1 MHDYE
6 AAARWAE
13 DEMELPPRSPH
24 ALSGPRAAQHG
35 RALLTI
41 AREALPAR

>member
-24 ALSGPRAAQHG
+24 ALRGARAAEHG

-41 AREALPAR
+41 ARENLPTR